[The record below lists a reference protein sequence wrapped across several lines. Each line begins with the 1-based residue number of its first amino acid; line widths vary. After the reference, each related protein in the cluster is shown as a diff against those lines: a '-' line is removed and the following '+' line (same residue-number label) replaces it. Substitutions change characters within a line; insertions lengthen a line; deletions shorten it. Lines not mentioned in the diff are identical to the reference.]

1 MLYKFP
7 KSKTVYGP
15 MQVEAQ
21 IDQNTKISQDFSL
34 WSQSGSKYSRGN
46 MFVVPVNDSLLYIE
60 PVYLEASNS
69 AIPEMKRVIVMYNDK
84 IAYEPTLGDC
94 LKELFGVSG
103 GTVTSST
110 AKADQSQDGSGSGDD
125 STGEQKEDSK
135 SGSGSA
141 DSMSQEELAK
151 AAQAAYDNA
160 QNALKD
166 GDWAKYGEYMDELE
180 TYLDKLAE

>member
-1 MLYKFP
+1 
-7 KSKTVYGP
+7 
-15 MQVEAQ
+15 
-21 IDQNTKISQDFSL
+21 
-34 WSQSGSKYSRGN
+34 

-103 GTVTSST
+103 GTVTSKT
-110 AKADQSQDGSGSGDD
+110 AKEDQSQDGTSSDSSDTEKGKKDSGSGSGDL
-125 STGEQKEDSK
+125 
-135 SGSGSA
+135 
-141 DSMSQEELAK
+141 DSMNQEELAK
-151 AAQAAYDNA
+151 AAQQAYDNA
-160 QNALKD
+160 QDALKD

-180 TYLDKLAE
+180 AYLDKLAE